1 MDSIIASSPLQF
13 PHRPLF
19 TSIRPI
25 PIRTFISNSRRKPR
39 TPLSLAPIAFT
50 PPITS
55 AAKSTT
61 LAPSPSDD
69 VFLKQLVRALFCFAV
84 GFSAL
89 GAFRA
94 PPPAFAIAVPW
105 NEFGTRVAEKE
116 KEKAKS
122 HKYSDC
128 TDKLLETVSLL
139 LGAVDEAR
147 KGNGDASEVEAA
159 LKAVKSKKQE
169 MKKEIDRRLYPAL
182 KKLRNEKKALWKR
195 SGEILGDILKATAE
209 YDRLKAKVAAN
220 EKEKAR
226 MTELEEIVGE
236 MENEYNELW
245 ERVGEIED
253 QISRE
258 ETVALSY
265 GVREINFIERE
276 CEQLVER
283 FKQEIRRKDFERSH
297 LLIT

>member
-25 PIRTFISNSRRKPR
+25 HIRTLFSNSRRTPR
-39 TPLSLAPIAFT
+39 TPLSLAPVTLT

-55 AAKSTT
+55 AAKST
-61 LAPSPSDD
+61 APAASPSDD
-69 VFLKQLVRALFCFAV
+69 VFFKHLVRALFCFAI

-94 PPPAFAIAVPW
+94 PPPAHAIAVPW
-105 NEFGTRVAEKE
+105 SLFRKRGAE

-147 KGNGDASEVEAA
+147 KGNGDVSDVEEA

-169 MKKEIDRRLYPAL
+169 MREEIDGRLYPAL
-182 KKLRNEKKALWKR
+182 KKLRREKKRLWKR
-195 SGEILGDILKATAE
+195 SGEILGAILKVTSE
-209 YDRLKAKVAAN
+209 YDGLKARVVAN
-220 EKEKAR
+220 EKQKAR
-226 MTELEEIVGE
+226 MMELEEIVGE
-236 MENEYNELW
+236 MEKEYNGVW
-245 ERVGEIED
+245 ERIGEIEE
-253 QISRE
+253 QVSRE

-283 FKQEIRRKDFERSH
+283 FKQEIRRKDFERLH
-297 LLIT
+297 FLIT

>member
-1 MDSIIASSPLQF
+1 M
-13 PHRPLF
+13 
-19 TSIRPI
+19 
-25 PIRTFISNSRRKPR
+25 
-39 TPLSLAPIAFT
+39 
-50 PPITS
+50 
-55 AAKSTT
+55 
-61 LAPSPSDD
+61 
-69 VFLKQLVRALFCFAV
+69 
-84 GFSAL
+84 
-89 GAFRA
+89 
-94 PPPAFAIAVPW
+94 
-105 NEFGTRVAEKE
+105 
-116 KEKAKS
+116 
-122 HKYSDC
+122 
-128 TDKLLETVSLL
+128 

-226 MTELEEIVGE
+226 MMELEEIVGE

-265 GVREINFIERE
+265 GAREINFIERE